1 MIRYEDKCD
10 VTCNDN
16 DKVFSRSSW
25 FSSSRNMRDRAIAT
39 GEDMKETTSDA
50 FPLIAPIRGS
60 SLFNNRKDDITKVDR
75 NRKWSLCL
83 TIAR

>member
-1 MIRYEDKCD
+1 
-10 VTCNDN
+10 
-16 DKVFSRSSW
+16 
-25 FSSSRNMRDRAIAT
+25 MRDRAIAT

-50 FPLIAPIRGS
+50 FPLIVPILGS
-60 SLFNNRKDDITKVDR
+60 SLFNNKKDDKTKVDR